1 MKKSDWFIVVP
12 VIIAIA
18 VFFGIFYQYSKG
30 LNKEQSDC
38 QATCDPYAMVACIA
52 IENGVLAVC
61 KSESGYSAGLVE

>member
-1 MKKSDWFIVVP
+1 MKFLLLVP
-12 VIIAIA
+12 MLGFVAL
-18 VFFGIFYQYSKG
+18 VLLFYYKYEESLDYAKRQF
-30 LNKEQSDC
+30 DC